1 MKTYETLSFLL
12 QNFKNLAGVDL
23 RIVTPYKNNKMD
35 DYLEAAPSVLV
46 SYLYNRFNSL
56 NIKKELSQRQLVHL
70 QYSLGL
76 EIMYIPI
83 DKDNYI
89 VAGPFS
95 SNFLSADE
103 IENRLLNAGL
113 TITPALYH
121 FFASSLPVLPTDK
134 KEALLQLLF
143 YSFDIPE
150 EYQKKLLLYVPA
162 ENNIYSECNKLLAF
176 AEHEKMF
183 YRYKESLAIAKYVS
197 EGDYTKCMEVLKTAL
212 AYQIP
217 HQYSH
222 DDLLNETITAA
233 RVGSL
238 FYFAAIKG
246 GLPPLEA
253 EQIYTKSIH
262 DILCA
267 ENTDSVRTINRSMLY
282 NFCNAVKN
290 NSTNH
295 YSTFVQKIANYLSLN
310 GSDELKLDELS
321 DIFKKPIHLL
331 EKEFRKETGF
341 TIKQY
346 HRKVKLQ
353 LAAALLQETNLPVH
367 QIALQTGFLDSN
379 YFSRLFKQ
387 CYNCSPSDYRSISAS
402 F

>member
-1 MKTYETLSFLL
+1 
-12 QNFKNLAGVDL
+12 
-23 RIVTPYKNNKMD
+23 
-35 DYLEAAPSVLV
+35 
-46 SYLYNRFNSL
+46 
-56 NIKKELSQRQLVHL
+56 
-70 QYSLGL
+70 
-76 EIMYIPI
+76 
-83 DKDNYI
+83 
-89 VAGPFS
+89 
-95 SNFLSADE
+95 
-103 IENRLLNAGL
+103 
-113 TITPALYH
+113 
-121 FFASSLPVLPTDK
+121 
-134 KEALLQLLF
+134 
-143 YSFDIPE
+143 
-150 EYQKKLLLYVPA
+150 
-162 ENNIYSECNKLLAF
+162 
-176 AEHEKMF
+176 
-183 YRYKESLAIAKYVS
+183 
-197 EGDYTKCMEVLKTAL
+197 
-212 AYQIP
+212 
-217 HQYSH
+217 
-222 DDLLNETITAA
+222 
-233 RVGSL
+233 
-238 FYFAAIKG
+238 
-246 GLPPLEA
+246 
-253 EQIYTKSIH
+253 
-262 DILCA
+262 
-267 ENTDSVRTINRSMLY
+267 MLY